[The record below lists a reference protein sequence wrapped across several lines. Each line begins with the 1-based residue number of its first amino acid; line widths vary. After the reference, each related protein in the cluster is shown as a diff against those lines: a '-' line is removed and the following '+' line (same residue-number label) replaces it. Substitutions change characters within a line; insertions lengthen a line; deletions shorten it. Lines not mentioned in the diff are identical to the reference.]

1 MKGQYR
7 VVTEVMIFAIG
18 VAITS
23 YVVLSFSN
31 VHDVATDL
39 SLKDNMN
46 GVANLVANAMIKSS
60 INENSTIRLSI
71 PDKISNYVYT
81 ITITGDEILIRS
93 VEKPD
98 IYVTKQLFNMS
109 QNYIIS
115 GETVSSAKFIEIRLV
130 GNELRL
136 KRSVR

>member
-7 VVTEVMIFAIG
+7 VVTEVLLFAIG

-31 VHDVATDL
+31 VHDVTTDL
-39 SLKDNMN
+39 SLRDNMN
-46 GVANLVANAMIKSS
+46 GVANLVANAMVKSS
-60 INENSTIRLSI
+60 INENSTIRISI
-71 PDKISNYVYT
+71 PDQISRYVYI
-81 ITITGDEILIRS
+81 ITVSGDEIIVS
-93 VEKPD
+93 SIDKPD
-98 IYVTKQLFNMS
+98 IFVTKQLFNMS

-130 GNELRL
+130 DNEIRLR
-136 KRSVR
+136 RSVR